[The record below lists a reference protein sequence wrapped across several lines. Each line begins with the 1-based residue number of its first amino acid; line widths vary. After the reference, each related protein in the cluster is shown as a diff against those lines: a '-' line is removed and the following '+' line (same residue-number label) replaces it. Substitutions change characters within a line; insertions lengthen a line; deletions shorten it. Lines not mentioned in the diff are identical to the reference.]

1 MVNLFYLDHDPKKCA
16 QYYCDKHVNKIMIEI
31 SQILSQ
37 IHHKIGTKTPPYKL
51 CSGISDNLAPFKWA
65 STSIGNYNYCA
76 KLAKCLLNEYRHRYG
91 NKEHK
96 CENAINWH
104 LENVPEG
111 IKRKNKT
118 KFLLT
123 ENVKIY
129 TKYFKDPVLASRIMY
144 VDFKCKND
152 KWTNRDPPLWFD
164 QLSKKYD
171 KTNLIEQILNN
182 VKEKLPDFTKDKKNI
197 SVKRFHSFLR
207 ICYDNLFQGKWDKK
221 ILETP
226 NMFNQKKPLIYQ
238 LGYAHL
244 LHVLDTS
251 NSLFNETKLIELN
264 IQSLKFRKKIK

>member
-129 TKYFKDPVLASRIMY
+129 SKYFKDPVLASRIMY
-144 VDFKCKND
+144 VD
-152 KWTNRDPPLWFD
+152 
-164 QLSKKYD
+164 
-171 KTNLIEQILNN
+171 
-182 VKEKLPDFTKDKKNI
+182 
-197 SVKRFHSFLR
+197 
-207 ICYDNLFQGKWDKK
+207 
-221 ILETP
+221 
-226 NMFNQKKPLIYQ
+226 
-238 LGYAHL
+238 L
-244 LHVLDTS
+244 L
-251 NSLFNETKLIELN
+251 
-264 IQSLKFRKKIK
+264 